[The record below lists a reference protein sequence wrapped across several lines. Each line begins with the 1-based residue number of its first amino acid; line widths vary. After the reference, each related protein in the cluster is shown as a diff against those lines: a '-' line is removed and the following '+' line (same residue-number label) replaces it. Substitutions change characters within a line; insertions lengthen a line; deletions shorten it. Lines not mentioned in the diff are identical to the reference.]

1 MCLPFLL
8 LLDNCFSC
16 LQPDTA
22 RLQLFCQ
29 SVCAVFAF
37 VLHLLSFMST
47 YVKHGC
53 YRRKS
58 RFAIQCRRVGR
69 QRCTSH
75 RRKRS
80 IHVQSRFALRPHIV
94 FLPVVQSIAVWF
106 LSSKTMNRIMHS
118 LVGNISMKQLMEV
131 LQNKLGM
138 SQPGLKEAAKRLLQD
153 TQRKQK
159 VDDFYQQN
167 SFFEIGKLLLD
178 MPSSTQTVKT
188 YGKGAGKGA
197 SSSSRTPWT
206 ALQPRPLHLF
216 SDEKDQTLEQIICS
230 KPSECQSQRF
240 FPSCWQRRRTFFDHH
255 FKSTTWYDCAK

>member
-1 MCLPFLL
+1 MQDDGCVLRARVHNPSSCGGRNNNNNNGEWPPCNDGHHRPVLSGWPDWKRLGRLGQLLAMCLPFLL

-16 LQPDTA
+16 LQPNTV

-29 SVCAVFAF
+29 SVCTVFAF

-47 YVKHGC
+47 YVKHCC

-69 QRCTSH
+69 QCCTSH

-80 IHVQSRFALRPHIV
+80 LHVQSRFALRPHIV

-131 LQNKLGM
+131 LQNKLGE
-138 SQPGLKEAAKRLLQD
+138 GYD
-153 TQRKQK
+153 
-159 VDDFYQQN
+159 
-167 SFFEIGKLLLD
+167 
-178 MPSSTQTVKT
+178 
-188 YGKGAGKGA
+188 
-197 SSSSRTPWT
+197 SSSVGF
-206 ALQPRPLHLF
+206 L
-216 SDEKDQTLEQIICS
+216 C
-230 KPSECQSQRF
+230 
-240 FPSCWQRRRTFFDHH
+240 
-255 FKSTTWYDCAK
+255 